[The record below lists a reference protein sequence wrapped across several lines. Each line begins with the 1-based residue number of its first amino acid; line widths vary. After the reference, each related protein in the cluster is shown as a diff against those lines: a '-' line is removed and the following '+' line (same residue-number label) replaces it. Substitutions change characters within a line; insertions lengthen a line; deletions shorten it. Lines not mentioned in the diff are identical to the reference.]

1 MFAPHLAHV
10 CDLQAVE
17 SLAAER
23 AKLSSELLE
32 TQKQVEEQEAALQ
45 REAAM
50 ASSTASDLQE
60 EMRRVQREL
69 QESKKS
75 VEELERTG
83 VDGSRLGFRRRFTC
97 G

>member
-1 MFAPHLAHV
+1 
-10 CDLQAVE
+10 
-17 SLAAER
+17 
-23 AKLSSELLE
+23 
-32 TQKQVEEQEAALQ
+32 
-45 REAAM
+45 M

-75 VEELERTG
+75 VEVLERTG
-83 VDGSRLGFRRRFTC
+83 VDGSRLGFRRFTC